1 MREVLSRAKRVEDNQ
16 WVEGNYVKYQKR
28 MVCPIGDSLKD
39 EDVEH
44 FMFFESFADWNMPR
58 ELMYTKIKP
67 ETLGQ
72 YTGKLDVEGKRIF
85 EGDMLELYPYSERW
99 IVYWDEKELMYK
111 IYSREGGDMPLSAIK
126 NPTVVGNL
134 WDKMV

>member
-99 IVYWDEKELMYK
+99 IVYWDEKELSKKEKEYQK
-111 IYSREGGDMPLSAIK
+111 YS
-126 NPTVVGNL
+126 
-134 WDKMV
+134 KMQDRILQI